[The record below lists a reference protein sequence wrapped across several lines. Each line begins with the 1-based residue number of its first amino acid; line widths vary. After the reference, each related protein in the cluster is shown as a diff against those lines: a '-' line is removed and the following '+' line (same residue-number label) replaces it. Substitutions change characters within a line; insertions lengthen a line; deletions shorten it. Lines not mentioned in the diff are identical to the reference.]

1 MSELFDRMVVDAD
14 EAIVK
19 ALDNPTFA
27 LNAETP
33 GHKAVLAAL
42 TLLTKPENIS
52 LEMCVA
58 YEIASDG
65 GSREAV
71 LRWFDM
77 HPNQLVRAQECLAA
91 AITAALQDNTEEKK
105 T

>member
-1 MSELFDRMVVDAD
+1 MSDLIEKMARELR
-14 EAIVK
+14 
-19 ALDNPTFA
+19 FA
-27 LNAETP
+27 LSGRYDDWQSCVPKVEII
-33 GHKAVLAAL
+33 L

-105 T
+105 TS